1 VVLLPE
7 TSGARK
13 VKLDIGGAAILS
25 LALAAVVLPLSLGR
39 DRGWPP
45 WVFVTL
51 ACAPVLAVLFLR
63 FEAWLAA
70 RGGMPLVDI
79 RLFAIP
85 TFRRGVLVGMLFFF
99 TTSFYVLF
107 GIYQQVGRGVEPLWT
122 GLTIVPYGIGL
133 FLGPIATARLVRLRP
148 RLLSIGMGFQVLFYA
163 VVGGLVWEGA
173 DGRVLSEAVFCAGF
187 AQGVAFPRLFNTVL
201 GDVPPDQAGLATGI
215 LNSALQVGASISTAA
230 IGTLFFTVLADG
242 TGERAYA
249 HAFAIAQ
256 WTLTLALLAAA
267 LIAVPPKLRRLR
279 SP

>member
-1 VVLLPE
+1 
-7 TSGARK
+7 
-13 VKLDIGGAAILS
+13 
-25 LALAAVVLPLSLGR
+25 
-39 DRGWPP
+39 
-45 WVFVTL
+45 
-51 ACAPVLAVLFLR
+51 
-63 FEAWLAA
+63 
-70 RGGMPLVDI
+70 
-79 RLFAIP
+79 
-85 TFRRGVLVGMLFFF
+85 
-99 TTSFYVLF
+99 
-107 GIYQQVGRGVEPLWT
+107 
-122 GLTIVPYGIGL
+122 
-133 FLGPIATARLVRLRP
+133 
-148 RLLSIGMGFQVLFYA
+148 LLSIGMGFQVLFYA